1 MRMTTKNS
9 DVTLDNLES
18 SPEGATSR
26 PSRRKRVRAI
36 FFIDF
41 LVLMAV
47 LFGSILI
54 RFGTEWPKSF
64 TSYFVGFL
72 IASSLHLLVYYFG
85 EIYELAPRIGAKLWL
100 PKVTALTTIA
110 VFIEATAALITDYYL
125 MPRGNLLL
133 LWVFGSLGVTFN
145 RWFASKL
152 RVRRY
157 GTPKVLLVG
166 SETDIGLGKEHINEC
181 GSRLEIIGETNT
193 TSGLSSV
200 IEARQATDVLL
211 LTNGLLSEIYPKPL
225 EDLELRRVG
234 VFQQILPSDTLLG
247 IRRSIQIAG
256 MPFTPLRAHA
266 LSTSRS
272 HFKIF
277 TEYIYLIVLIV
288 PLLILTLF
296 TAAYIRIVAGQG
308 IVHKQERVG
317 KFGSP
322 FSMLKFRTMQ
332 KDAEELTGIVKAE
345 KDDPRIIP
353 GLKWIRRSRLDELPQ
368 FINVLKGE
376 MSIIG
381 PRPERPDFTEKYET
395 LIPGY
400 GRRHDIPPGITGLA
414 QVSGHYHTDPSY
426 KLGHDLQYLVN
437 WSPIL
442 DFQILARTLWVV
454 FTGRS

>member
-1 MRMTTKNS
+1 MTTKNS
-9 DVTLDNLES
+9 DVTLDTPDS
-18 SPEGATSR
+18 SYEVDLAR
-26 PSRRKRVRAI
+26 PRPRIRLRTLFYA
-36 FFIDF
+36 DF
-41 LVLMAV
+41 LVLMIV
-47 LFGSILI
+47 LFGSIFI

-64 TSYFVGFL
+64 TTYLVGFL
-72 IASSLHLLVYYFG
+72 IASSLHILVYYFG
-85 EIYELAPRIGAKLWL
+85 EIYEAAPRIGAKLWL

-110 VFIEATAALITDYYL
+110 VFIEATAALITDYFL

-133 LWVFGSLGVTFN
+133 LWVFGSLGITFN
-145 RWFASKL
+145 RWLSSQARAK
-152 RVRRY
+152 RY

-166 SETDIGLGKEHINEC
+166 TETDIGLGKEHINEC
-181 GSRLEIIGETNT
+181 GPSLEIIGETHT
-193 TSGLSSV
+193 TNNLSSE
-200 IEARQATDVLL
+200 IETRQATDVLL
-211 LTNGLLSEIYPKPL
+211 LTNGLLSEIYPNPL
-225 EDLELRRVG
+225 EDLEQRRVG

-266 LSTSRS
+266 LSASRS

-277 TEYIYLIVLIV
+277 TECLYLIVLIAPV
-288 PLLILTLF
+288 LALTLF
-296 TAAYIRIVAGQG
+296 TATYVRLVAGKG
-308 IVHKQERVG
+308 IIHRQKRVG

-322 FSMLKFRTMQ
+322 FYMLKFRTMQ
-332 KDAEELTGIVKAE
+332 KDAEEQTGIIKAQ
-345 KDDPRIIP
+345 KNDPRIIP
-353 GLKWIRRSRLDELPQ
+353 GLKWVRKSRLDELPQ
-368 FINVLKGE
+368 FINILKGE

-381 PRPERPDFTEKYET
+381 PRPERPDFTEEYET

-437 WSPIL
+437 WSPVL
-442 DFQILARTLWVV
+442 DLQILARTLWVV